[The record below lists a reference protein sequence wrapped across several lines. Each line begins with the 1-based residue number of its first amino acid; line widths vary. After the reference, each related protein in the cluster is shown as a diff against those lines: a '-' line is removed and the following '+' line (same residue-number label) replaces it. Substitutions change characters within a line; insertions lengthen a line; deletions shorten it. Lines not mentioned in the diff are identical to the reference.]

1 MKLTNKRR
9 NDILTEIIKKG
20 SVTVHHLSNEFS
32 VSYETIRKDLTF
44 LDQKGYIIKE
54 HGGATALNSLIENSF
69 TVRQEKQIKLKKLIA
84 IAAFKLILDNS
95 SIILGSG
102 STVLELAKLL
112 VAKKNLKIYTDSFP
126 VATALANS
134 DNELYF
140 FGGKIR
146 AKSSSV
152 YGGWTNEEI
161 NSIKANMCFIGSDNF
176 AGHNG
181 PTTPSY
187 SDYGVD
193 KLLLEHSN
201 KKYVL
206 ADSTKFEGSSLYQ
219 ITNWENITAL
229 ITNVISKAQ
238 VDSLASLTNIIQAKN
253 S

>member
-54 HGGATALNSLIENSF
+54 HGGATALNSLIQNS
-69 TVRQEKQIKLKKLIA
+69 K
-84 IAAFKLILDNS
+84 
-95 SIILGSG
+95 
-102 STVLELAKLL
+102 TVLPDPRIIDELSNISLNA
-112 VAKKNLKIYTDSFP
+112 
-126 VATALANS
+126 ATALANS

-152 YGGWTNEEI
+152 YGGWTNEAI